1 MFRRVLLAALAA
13 GLIVGALV
21 TAMQAVTT
29 TPLILQA
36 EVFEVA
42 SGGHSHGHHGHDHDH
57 AAQPSGAGSD
67 VSAWQGGGAE
77 RLLTTLIANLVTAVG
92 FALLLVAAFALW
104 GQPVD
109 ERRGLLWGVAGFAVF
124 TLAPALGLP
133 PEIPG
138 SAAAELAAR
147 QAWWAFAAMGA
158 AAGLWLLVFGRH
170 PVQVLFGIAVAALPH
185 LVGAPVPG
193 APASGAPPELA
204 AEFAATAIVV
214 SALFWAAL
222 GWTAGSF
229 YRRLA

>member
-1 MFRRVLLAALAA
+1 MFRRVFLAALAA
-13 GLIVGALV
+13 GLIVGVLV

-36 EVFEVA
+36 EVFEA
-42 SGGHSHGHHGHDHDH
+42 AGGGHSHGHAHDHDHGHDHGVPESD
-57 AAQPSGAGSD
+57 AG
-67 VSAWQGGGAE
+67 
-77 RLLTTLIANLVTAVG
+77 RLLTTLLANLVTGVG
-92 FALLLVAAFALW
+92 FALLLVAAFALR

-124 TLAPALGLP
+124 TLAPSLGLP

-138 SAAAELAAR
+138 SAAADLAAR
-147 QAWWAFAAMGA
+147 QAWWAFAAVGA

-170 PVQVLFGIAVAALPH
+170 PVRLLLGISVAALPH
-185 LVGAPVPG
+185 LVGAPVHD
-193 APASGAPPELA
+193 AASGNAPPELA
-204 AEFAATAIVV
+204 AQFAATAIVV

-229 YRRLA
+229 YRRLT